1 MNESVNQGTVPLEN
15 AGRRHRRGH
24 REKGALTQP
33 PWSRLQNPLPP
44 IEVLS
49 LDQVETIRLASLR
62 LLAEVGMEM
71 HDPWARDVMKAAGCD
86 VDHGTMR
93 VRLDPAFVEEQI
105 AKAPSEFTLRA
116 RNPQHDLVMGGNN
129 VNIGSVIGPPYCSD
143 LDQGRRNGST
153 QDVRNFVRLLQSLNT
168 IHYVYGTP
176 FEAMDRPPEIRH
188 LQGYINGIELTDK
201 VWGSWMLGR
210 FRAVDAIN
218 MACMVFDTDRNG
230 LKERPALMANINTNS
245 PLVLDAAMTHGARAF
260 AECGQA
266 VIVTPFTLS
275 GAMAPATIAGALV
288 GQNAEAIAA
297 ITLLQTV
304 QPGMP
309 CVYGSFTSNVDMR
322 TGAPAFGTPEYA
334 KAAFAS
340 GQLARLQGLPW
351 RSSNACAANVEDVQA
366 AYESEMSIWAT
377 VMSHCNLMIHGGG
390 WLEGGLTASFEKLI
404 LDAEMLQVMTSM
416 LRPIEVSEATLGLE
430 AFREV
435 GPGGH
440 FFGAAD
446 TLNRYEDAFYAPLV
460 TDWSNYENWRDRGSL
475 TATQRANGIWKKML
489 KDYEPPPLDPDLL
502 QDLQAY
508 AARREAEIASGVGVE

>member
-1 MNESVNQGTVPLEN
+1 MSDVMLDQSTAETVS
-15 AGRRHRRGH
+15 RRSRRGP
-24 REKGALTQP
+24 RQKGALRQK
-33 PWSRLQNPLPP
+33 PWARFQNRLPP
-44 IEVLS
+44 VEVLS
-49 LDQVETIRLASLR
+49 QDEVESIRLASLK
-62 LLAEVGMEM
+62 LLSEVGMEM
-71 HDPWARDVMKAAGCD
+71 HDAWAREVMQQAGCD

-93 VRLDPAFVEEQI
+93 VRFDPSFVEEQL
-105 AKAPSEFTLRA
+105 AKAPSTFTIRA
-116 RNPQHDLVMGGNN
+116 RNPERNLTLGGNHI
-129 VNIGSVIGPPYCSD
+129 NIGSVIGPPYCSD
-143 LDQGRRNGST
+143 LDRGRRNGNT

-168 IHYVYGTP
+168 IHYLYGTP
-176 FEAMDRPPEIRH
+176 FEAMELAPEIRH

-210 FRAVDAIN
+210 SRAEDAIN
-218 MACMVFDTDRNG
+218 MACMVFDTDRDG
-230 LKERPALMANINTNS
+230 LAAQPALMANINTNS

-260 AECGQA
+260 AETGQA
-266 VIVTPFTLS
+266 VVVTPFTLA
-275 GAMAPATIAGALV
+275 GAMAPATLAGALV

-304 QPGMP
+304 RPGLP

-334 KAAFAS
+334 QAVFAS

-351 RSSNACAANVEDVQA
+351 RSSNACASNVEDVQA
-366 AYESEMSIWAT
+366 AYESEMSIWST

-404 LDAEMLQVMTSM
+404 LDAEMLQVMTAA
-416 LRPIEVSEATLGLE
+416 LQPIDVSPATLGLE
-430 AFREV
+430 AFKEV

-446 TLNRYEDAFYAPLV
+446 TLQRYENAFYEPMV
-460 TDWSNYENWRDRGSL
+460 TDWSNFENWRDRGSL

-489 KDYEPPPLDPDLL
+489 DEYEAPAINPDLL
-502 QDLQAY
+502 ADLKAY
-508 AARREAEIASGVGVE
+508 AAQREAEIASGIGTD